1 MTNGTHTYPTVDPH
15 IVEIWVKGWAIAR
28 EVTPPVKYNGAF
40 RVDVGWPDQQARY
53 VFPAITD
60 SFQHLADTIF
70 EPWVFLKVCTPPQV
84 VRPLLPSRWEIQS
97 PGFMM
102 TSITPMGTAKMDLPN
117 AYRLDLI
124 TDMPVPVARVLT
136 AAGDIAAMGRIAL
149 VEDFVI
155 YDRIETHPDH
165 RRRGLGSIV
174 MKALA
179 SIGAAHVKQKGILV
193 ATTAGRALYET
204 LGWQL
209 YSEYTSVVIQGP
221 MAV

>member
-1 MTNGTHTYPTVDPH
+1 MTNSTHTYPAVDPH

-28 EVTPPVKYNGAF
+28 EVTPPVKDNGAF

-53 VFPAITD
+53 VFPDITD

-70 EPWVFLKVCTPPQV
+70 ESWVFLKVCAPPQAV
-84 VRPLLPSRWEIQS
+84 SPLLPSRWEIQA

-102 TSITPMGTAKMDLPN
+102 TCTTPMGNASIDLPD

-124 TDMPVPVARVLT
+124 TDMPVPMARIFT
-136 AAGDIAAMGRIAL
+136 ATGEIAAMGRIAF

-174 MKALA
+174 MKALG
-179 SIGAAHVKQKGILV
+179 SMGAAYGKQKGILV

-209 YSEYTSVVIQGP
+209 YSEYTSVVIQEP

>member
-1 MTNGTHTYPTVDPH
+1 MASTHIYPVDPH

-28 EVTPPVKYNGAF
+28 EVTPPVRDSGAF

-53 VFPAITD
+53 VFPGITGG
-60 SFQHLADTIF
+60 FQHLADTIF
-70 EPWVFLKVCTPPQV
+70 TPWVFLKVCAPPQAV
-84 VRPLLPSRWEIQS
+84 GPLLPSRWEIQS

-102 TSITPMGTAKMDLPN
+102 TCTTSMDTAKIDLPA

-124 TDMPVPVARVLT
+124 TDMPVPAARVLT
-136 AAGDIAAMGRIAL
+136 AAGEIAAMGRIAL
-149 VEDFVI
+149 VEDYII

-174 MKALA
+174 MKALE
-179 SIGAAHVKQKGILV
+179 SLGAAHGKKKGILV

-209 YSEYTSVVIQGP
+209 YSEYTSVVIPGP
-221 MAV
+221 VEA

>member
-1 MTNGTHTYPTVDPH
+1 MANSNHIHSVDPH
-15 IVEIWVKGWAIAR
+15 IVEIWVTGWAIAR
-28 EVTPPVKYNGAF
+28 EVTPPVKDQGAF

-53 VFPAITD
+53 VFPGITD
-60 SFQHLADTIF
+60 SFQHLADTIH
-70 EPWVFLKVCTPPQV
+70 EPWVFLKVCTPPAV
-84 VRPLLPSRWEIQS
+84 VSPYLPSRWEIQA

-102 TSITPMGTAKMDLPN
+102 MCTIPMRAVKTDLSD

-136 AAGDIAAMGRIAL
+136 AAGEIAAMGRIAL
-149 VEDFVI
+149 VEDYII

-174 MKALA
+174 MKALE
-179 SIGAAHVKQKGILV
+179 SIGAVHGKKKGILV
-193 ATTAGRALYET
+193 ATTAGRALYES

-209 YSEYTSVVIQGP
+209 YSQYTSIVIPGP
-221 MAV
+221 VGG